1 MPLNLLAT
9 AIRSAIA
16 ATLLVAST
24 AAFAA
29 EQIDRNELA
38 ELRRIVAE
46 QRQRIEAQDRA
57 LAEIL
62 RRMDA
67 ALGKTR
73 PAPSTASAA
82 AMSNPRAAATSGKA
96 SAKSETPDSTS
107 SQERVSLA
115 VSGQVNRMSTTAPIA
130 RSSTSTTTIPRPS
143 SGWSA
148 AVG

>member
-1 MPLNLLAT
+1 MPLNLLTA
-9 AIRSAIA
+9 AIRSTIA

-82 AMSNPRAAATSGKA
+82 ATSNPRAAVLWGDAF
-96 SAKSETPDSTS
+96 
-107 SQERVSLA
+107 
-115 VSGQVNRMSTTAPIA
+115 
-130 RSSTSTTTIPRPS
+130 
-143 SGWSA
+143 
-148 AVG
+148 